1 MLSMMSESTA
11 NTIRT
16 YVVEELLDDDT
27 PIEDSAR
34 LFELGLIDSMNLVR
48 LLSFLEET
56 FEVRIPVSM
65 VTDDNFASI
74 DTMVDLIHQVKT

>member
-1 MLSMMSESTA
+1 MTESLS

-16 YVVEELLDDDT
+16 YVVEELLDDDM
-27 PIEDSAR
+27 PIDDTDR
-34 LFELGLIDSMNLVR
+34 LFELGLIDSLNLVR

-74 DTMVDLIHQVKT
+74 DTMVELIRQVKT